1 MSTLE
6 PTSRPKHAKSSAG
19 KRSRRIAPLVTA
31 ATISASL
38 VAAAAGPASAAAA
51 ARPAATTATGATGAS
66 VAIAAAV
73 PAASQN
79 QVIQIAPG
87 VTLTI
92 GSASVQL
99 DLTKEAVTEVQTVI
113 GFGQT
118 VAALVTPVLVAAG
131 VPNAALVSG
140 AIAVALGVGSAFLK
154 ICTAA
159 DGSAAFTVSLN
170 ALPSCSGLGSL

>member
-1 MSTLE
+1 MSTIE
-6 PTSRPKHAKSSAG
+6 PSSRRKHAEGGA
-19 KRSRRIAPLVTA
+19 KRLRRVVPLLTA
-31 ATISASL
+31 ATVSASL
-38 VAAAAGPASAAAA
+38 VAAAAGPAGAA
-51 ARPAATTATGATGAS
+51 ARPAGVAS
-66 VAIAAAV
+66 IQVAMAIPAAA
-73 PAASQN
+73 QD
-79 QVIQIAPG
+79 QVITIAPG

-92 GSASVQL
+92 GSTEVQL
-99 DLTKEAVTEVQTVI
+99 SLTKEAVTEVQTVI

-118 VAALVTPVLVAAG
+118 VAALVTPILVAAG

-154 ICTAA
+154 VCTAS